1 MCLLDLLRTLAQPDP
16 VLRLTAIIVSR
27 FFLNLRDVKDTPC
40 AGTGDDVEASAPSVS
55 NLHFASAIVGN
66 MGAELNGS
74 FGIGT
79 RVDDLD
85 EEEEEESE
93 GFEDAG
99 EIEEVP
105 RSAVAEVA
113 P

>member
-1 MCLLDLLRTLAQPDP
+1 MCLLHLLRTLAQPDSM
-16 VLRLTAIIVSR
+16 LRLTTIIISR
-27 FFLNLRDVKDTPC
+27 FFLNLRDIKDPPGTS
-40 AGTGDDVEASAPSVS
+40 TGDNVEASAPWFS
-55 NLHFASAIVGN
+55 NLRFASAIVGN

-85 EEEEEESE
+85 EEDEEEARR
-93 GFEDAG
+93 FEDTG

-105 RSAVAEVA
+105 RSPVAEVM